1 MPDGPTRLV
10 ACGHDQCDMW
20 CVWPRDWPRCAWRHS
35 GRLGCRVSA
44 VTTGLGSR
52 DRSDDD
58 VSSEIFVT
66 CVTARSSEH
75 RTRVCRSG
83 RLYDF
88 CVQLYGFD
96 STTVDSS
103 GSIERTVVRR
113 SVRVAPAGSRAR
125 RGSVPTPARAS
136 SLGAVRLVSLC
147 RSHVARVL
155 RRHVRP
161 PKLRRKQQPTLR
173 LGCPALRRGATAL
186 CRG

>member
-1 MPDGPTRLV
+1 MRHVVCVAPRLAQMCMETLRPTRL
-10 ACGHDQCDMW
+10 
-20 CVWPRDWPRCAWRHS
+20 
-35 GRLGCRVSA
+35 SA

-96 STTVDSS
+96 STTRPA
-103 GSIERTVVRR
+103 RTHPVVRR

>member
-1 MPDGPTRLV
+1 MRHVVCVAPRLAQMCMETLRPTRL
-10 ACGHDQCDMW
+10 
-20 CVWPRDWPRCAWRHS
+20 
-35 GRLGCRVSA
+35 SA
-44 VTTGLGSR
+44 VTTGLSSR

-88 CVQLYGFD
+88 CVQLTA
-96 STTVDSS
+96 STPRLVRL
-103 GSIERTVVRR
+103 ERTVVRR